1 MKERWTELPEC
12 GNIRLRQ
19 RPQPTYW
26 QRHKRTLLKV
36 LTAAAGVAGIVLLF
50 RVEQDP
56 RWGLAAIPLLVG
68 ALIAQSWAKD

>member
-1 MKERWTELPEC
+1 MPEWTEWPQA

-36 LTAAAGVAGIVLLF
+36 LTVAAGVVGIILLF
-50 RVEQDP
+50 IVESDP

>member
-1 MKERWTELPEC
+1 MPEWTEWPQA
-12 GNIRLRQ
+12 GNIHLRQ

-36 LTAAAGVAGIVLLF
+36 LTAAAGVAGIILLY

-68 ALIAQSWAKD
+68 AIIAQSWAKD